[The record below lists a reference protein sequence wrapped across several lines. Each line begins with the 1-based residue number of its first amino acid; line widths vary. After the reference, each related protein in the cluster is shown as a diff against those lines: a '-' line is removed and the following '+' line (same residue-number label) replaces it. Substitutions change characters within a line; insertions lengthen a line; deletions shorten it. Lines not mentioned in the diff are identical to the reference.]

1 MAEVNR
7 FGQRIETD
15 YTRKMAQF
23 VSNLK
28 FEDLSEEIVER
39 VKLITLHTIG
49 CSIASAPMETT
60 IGADQV
66 AAQISGG
73 PGAATS
79 WVSGVRQ
86 RHGL

>member
-15 YTRKMAQF
+15 YTRKMAHL

-39 VKLITLHTIG
+39 GQAHYPAYHRLFP
-49 CSIASAPMETT
+49 SPR
-60 IGADQV
+60 
-66 AAQISGG
+66 
-73 PGAATS
+73 P
-79 WVSGVRQ
+79 
-86 RHGL
+86 HGRPR